1 MEALCLDKGGKNAQ
15 LFDSYRFSVTKFVKP
30 IPCRTTI
37 CSFTT
42 R

>member
-1 MEALCLDKGGKNAQ
+1 MEALCLDEGGKNAQ
-15 LFDSYRFSVTKFVKP
+15 LFDSYRFAKP